1 VSTTNQICPLRIG
14 LTGGIAS
21 GKTTVANMFAD
32 LDVPVIDTDIIA
44 RQVVQPGEP
53 ALEEIRECFGD
64 TVIDESGNL
73 DRRAMRKLIFSD
85 DNLRLQ
91 LEGILH
97 PTIGAETRLQSNT
110 ANGPYQLIVVPLL
123 VGSPLLQFVDR
134 VLVIDCDEE
143 TQIQRLLAR
152 DAETRSQAHKI
163 LSAQARRDDRLAIA
177 DDVISNDQGLT
188 ETREQVALLD
198 QKYRKLA
205 GHCSA

>member
-1 VSTTNQICPLRIG
+1 MTLNNSNQAFRVG

-53 ALEEIRECFGD
+53 ALDEIRACFGD
-64 TVIDESGNL
+64 RVIDESGNL

-85 DNLRLQ
+85 DNLRRQ

-97 PTIGAETRLQSNT
+97 PIIGAETRLQSDA

-152 DAETRSQAHKI
+152 DAETRSQARKI
-163 LSAQARRDDRLAIA
+163 LSAQASRDDRMEIA

-188 ETREQVALLD
+188 ETREQVVLLD
-198 QKYRKLA
+198 QKYRRLA
-205 GHCSA
+205 SHCST

>member
-1 VSTTNQICPLRIG
+1 
-14 LTGGIAS
+14 
-21 GKTTVANMFAD
+21 
-32 LDVPVIDTDIIA
+32 
-44 RQVVQPGEP
+44 
-53 ALEEIRECFGD
+53 
-64 TVIDESGNL
+64 
-73 DRRAMRKLIFSD
+73 MRKLIFSD

-97 PTIGAETRLQSNT
+97 PTIGAETRLQSNA

-123 VGSPLLQFVDR
+123 VGSPLVDR

>member
-1 VSTTNQICPLRIG
+1 MSTTSQICPLRIG

-53 ALEEIRECFGD
+53 ALQEIRECFGD

-97 PTIGAETRLQSNT
+97 PTIGAETRIQSDA

-134 VLVIDCDEE
+134 VLVVDCDEE

-152 DAETRSQAHKI
+152 D
-163 LSAQARRDDRLAIA
+163 
-177 DDVISNDQGLT
+177 T
-188 ETREQVALLD
+188 ET
-198 QKYRKLA
+198 
-205 GHCSA
+205 